1 MKAVILSALLLLA
14 SCGPAHKLRKAERL
28 MNQAIAQG
36 AKVKIDTVTIEKIV
50 PGEKVEVRVPV
61 DRIVHHDT
69 TIVQDR
75 VKIHFQTV
83 RDTVRV
89 SVDCPPDTI
98 RVPVTIHKS
107 IICPDCPRDR
117 FWKGF
122 GWGACAVLALAV
134 VYGFVRL
141 VRP

>member
-1 MKAVILSALLLLA
+1 MIRIFTISALLLCL

-36 AKVKIDTVTIEKIV
+36 AKVKIDTVTVEKIV

-61 DRIVHHDT
+61 DRLVRHDT
-69 TIVQDR
+69 TIIQDR
-75 VKIHFQTV
+75 VKIHFSTV
-83 RDTVRV
+83 HDTVRLA
-89 SVDCPPDTI
+89 VDCPPDTI

-107 IICPDCPRDR
+107 IICPEVKDR

-122 GWGACAVLALAV
+122 GWGACAVLILAIL
-134 VYGFVRL
+134 YGFVRL

>member
-1 MKAVILSALLLLA
+1 MRIFVLLSVLLFV
-14 SCGPAHKLRKAERL
+14 SCGPTHKLRKAERL

-36 AKVKIDTVTIEKIV
+36 AKVKVDTVTVQKIV
-50 PGEKVEVRVPV
+50 PGERVEVRVPV
-61 DRIVHHDT
+61 DRIVRHDT

-75 VKIHFQTV
+75 VKIHFTTV
-83 RDTVRV
+83 RDTVRIQL
-89 SVDCPPDTI
+89 DCPPDTI
-98 RVPVTIHKS
+98 LVPVTIHKS

-122 GWGACAVLALAV
+122 GWGACAVLAMAI